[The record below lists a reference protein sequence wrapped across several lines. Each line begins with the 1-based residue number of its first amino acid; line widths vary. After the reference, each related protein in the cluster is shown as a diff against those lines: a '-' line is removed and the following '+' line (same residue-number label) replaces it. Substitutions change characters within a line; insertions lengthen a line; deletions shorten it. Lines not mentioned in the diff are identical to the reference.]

1 MKTRTETK
9 QRHAEREFDVAVRDC
24 KSEFGIDFVGD
35 DILDETEFAL
45 CVEEDE

>member
-9 QRHAEREFDVAVRDC
+9 QRHAERDFDIAMMDC
-24 KSEFGIDFVGD
+24 KSEFGIEFMGD
-35 DILDETEFAL
+35 EILDETEYAL